1 MLFPPEWVGLFSG
14 EKTFCLSTELFSRFS
29 FFFPRFSF
37 FIPPSEKEFFFP
49 KKTFFFA
56 FFKMRFSVQEAGK
69 AKRIFHLPADAQ
81 KETGVHHSLIKGVLA
96 RNNSSYHR
104 KSDNKLFVI
113 QKEPEVKLLTVQGKN
128 FFSLEEIQSKFK
140 LSPTV
145 FANQI
150 RNQKFPHEVDWVSPE
165 ILYPGSSGSSSE
177 TKSEKSEVELLR
189 EEMQKQFAEFEFFR
203 AQMKKENELL
213 ASRVLKLE
221 QEKAEV
227 AQGGRLQERN
237 SPPVEPQGGRPQE
250 TFSAGM
256 KIPFDVSQNW
266 SKKIFQSANAFA
278 KFCRF
283 GVQGQITVNG
293 PRKNKTVCFDGKIIP
308 VADLLKEIIVFHIN
322 PQMWKEGNEDAKM
335 KFFEEIIALDMNDKK
350 EGKKMGQKASFIG
363 KVRKCDDETIFDIS
377 VEFMKFL

>member
-1 MLFPPEWVGLFSG
+1 
-14 EKTFCLSTELFSRFS
+14 
-29 FFFPRFSF
+29 
-37 FIPPSEKEFFFP
+37 
-49 KKTFFFA
+49 
-56 FFKMRFSVQEAGK
+56 MRFSVQEDGK
-69 AKRIFHLPADAQ
+69 AKQFFHLPADAQ
-81 KETGVHHSLIKGVLA
+81 KETGVHHSLIKGVLG
-96 RNNSSYHR
+96 RSNSSYHR

-113 QKEPEVKLLTVQGKN
+113 QKEPPVKLLTVQGKD
-128 FFSLEEIQSKFK
+128 FFTLEEIQNEFK

-165 ILYPGSSGSSSE
+165 ILSPGSSGSSSE

-189 EEMQKQFAEFEFFR
+189 EEMQKQFAEFESFR

-221 QEKAEV
+221 QEKAVAEKAEEV
-227 AQGGRLQERN
+227 AQERN
-237 SPPVEPQGGRPQE
+237 SPPAKPQE
-250 TFSAGM
+250 TSSAGM

-266 SKKIFQSANAFA
+266 SFQIFQSTNAFA

-283 GVQGQITVNG
+283 GIQGQITVNG

-308 VADLLKEIIVFHIN
+308 VADLLKEIIVSHIN
-322 PQMWKEGNEDAKM
+322 PQMWKDGDEDAKM
-335 KFFEEIIALDMNDKK
+335 KFFEEIVELDMDDKK
-350 EGKKMGQKASFIG
+350 HGKKLGQKASFLR
-363 KVRKCDDETIFDIS
+363 KVRQCDEETIYNIA